1 MPEDKA
7 DAFLRMIRRSRR
19 GRLKIYLGY
28 SAGVGKTYQML
39 QEGRRLKGEGIDV
52 VIGLL
57 ETHGRA
63 EIVRLAEGLE
73 VVPRRAQ
80 EYHGIAIEEM
90 DAEAVIARKPQVA
103 LIDELAHTNIPG
115 SRNAKRYEDVQDIL
129 AAGIHVISTL
139 NVQHLE
145 SLYNI
150 VETAVGVKVRERLP
164 DSVLAE
170 ADEIVDVDLA
180 TADLR
185 KRLEEGKIYPAERIE
200 TAMANF
206 FTKSNL
212 EKLRELTLR
221 ELAAQIDLRRRE
233 DQGTEGSASSDQVMV
248 CLSSHG
254 PNSEKLLRYG
264 SRLAGKLNRNWYA
277 VYVQTPAEEATV
289 IDAQVQ
295 RHLSDT
301 LTLAKQLGAMVFT
314 YKGED
319 IADTLLRFAAEY
331 RVGHIVVGRALPRPL
346 WKRIGRNKTV
356 VADLVR
362 NARKVTVI
370 VLDTSEDRPVSVRPA
385 PGLPEEAPRSPMEP
399 AAGSGIR
406 PIDRPRLSLL
416 TSPQNVVIWE
426 SAVEKETVLRT
437 LASTVGKEAGEGLYG
452 SIMEREAQ
460 SSTFF
465 NEGVAFPHVRVEGL
479 AAPVIALGL
488 TREGVIDVAT
498 DKPIE
503 IVFLILSPAQTP
515 DIQVKL
521 LSLASRA
528 AQNRSLMQALR
539 TVRTPEEAILA
550 IRDWE
555 ASTLSPAPPC
565 RGRSEPSL
573 GVPCSRLFA
582 VSAFSAGPRPLP
594 RRRDLP
600 SPAGPGI

>member
-1 MPEDKA
+1 MAENRA
-7 DAFLRMIRRSRR
+7 DAFLRMIRRAQR
-19 GRLKIYLGY
+19 GRLKVYLGY

-39 QEGRRLKGEGIDV
+39 QEGHRIKNEGIDV

-57 ETHGRA
+57 ETHGRDDIA
-63 EIVRLAEGLE
+63 RLAQGLE
-73 VVPRRAQ
+73 VVPRIAQ
-80 EYHGIAIEEM
+80 EYHGIAVEEM
-90 DAEAVIARKPQVA
+90 DVEAVIARKPQVA

-150 VETAVGVKVRERLP
+150 VENSVGVKVRERLP
-164 DSVLAE
+164 DSILAE

-185 KRLEEGKIYPAERIE
+185 KRLEEGKIYPSERIE
-200 TAMANF
+200 AARAHF
-206 FTKSNL
+206 FTLSNL

-221 ELAAQIDLRRRE
+221 ELAAHIDLRRRE
-233 DQGTEGSASSDQVMV
+233 AQGAEGGSASDQIMV

-264 SRLAGKLNRNWYA
+264 SRLAGRLNRNWYA
-277 VYVQTPAEEATV
+277 VYVQTPSEEATI
-289 IDAQVQ
+289 IDSQVQ
-295 RHLSDT
+295 RQLSDT

-331 RVGHIVVGRALPRPL
+331 RVGHIVVGKTRKKPR
-346 WKRIGRNKTV
+346 WKRIGRNKAIV
-356 VADLVR
+356 EDLVK
-362 NARKVTVI
+362 NARGITVT
-370 VLDTSEDRPVSVRPA
+370 VLDTCEDLPVYEQPQ
-385 PGLPEEAPRSPMEP
+385 PEIMEEGP
-399 AAGSGIR
+399 AAGVEAAPAER
-406 PIDRPRLSLL
+406 DLLSRWL
-416 TSPQNVVIWE
+416 SPQSIVIWE
-426 SAVEKETVLRT
+426 AAVDKETVLRT
-437 LASTVGKEAGEGLYG
+437 LASSVADKTGLQG
-452 SIMEREAQ
+452 SAALFDSIMRREAQ
-460 SSTFF
+460 GSTFF

-479 AAPVIALGL
+479 AAPVIALAL

-515 DIQVKL
+515 ETQVKL
-521 LSLASRA
+521 LALASRA
-528 AQNRSLMQALR
+528 SQNRSLVQALR
-539 TVRTPEEAILA
+539 SVGTPEEAVGA

-555 ASTLSPAPPC
+555 AA
-565 RGRSEPSL
+565 
-573 GVPCSRLFA
+573 A
-582 VSAFSAGPRPLP
+582 A
-594 RRRDLP
+594 
-600 SPAGPGI
+600 

>member
-1 MPEDKA
+1 MPEDRA

-28 SAGVGKTYQML
+28 SAGVGKTFQML
-39 QEGRRLKGEGIDV
+39 QEGHRLKNEGIDV

-63 EIVRLAEGLE
+63 DIVRLAEGLE
-73 VVPRRAQ
+73 VVPRRVQ
-80 EYHGIAIEEM
+80 EYHGIAIEELN
-90 DAEAVIARKPQVA
+90 AEAVIARKPQVA
-103 LIDELAHTNIPG
+103 LIDELAHTNVPG
-115 SRNAKRYEDVQDIL
+115 SRNDKRYEDVLDIL

-145 SLYNI
+145 SLYNV
-150 VETAVGVKVRERLP
+150 VETSVGIKVRERLP

-185 KRLEEGKIYPAERIE
+185 KRLEEGKVYPAERIE
-200 TAMANF
+200 TALANF
-206 FTKSNL
+206 FTRPNL

-233 DQGTEGSASSDQVMV
+233 DQGTEESASSDQVMV

-356 VADLVR
+356 VEDLVR

-370 VLDTSEDRPVSVRPA
+370 VLDTSEDRPVSGRPG
-385 PGLPEEAPRSPMEP
+385 PGLPEEAPRSPVEP
-399 AAGSGIR
+399 AAGSEIL

-416 TSPQNVVIWE
+416 SSPQHVVIWE

-437 LASTVGKEAGEGLYG
+437 LALTLGREAGLPSGE
-452 SIMEREAQ
+452 SVFDSVMQREAQ

-515 DIQVKL
+515 DTQVKL
-521 LSLASRA
+521 LGLASRA
-528 AQNRSLMQALR
+528 SQNRSLMQALR
-539 TVRTPEEAILA
+539 TVQTPEEAILA

-555 ASTLSPAPPC
+555 AST
-565 RGRSEPSL
+565 
-573 GVPCSRLFA
+573 
-582 VSAFSAGPRPLP
+582 
-594 RRRDLP
+594 
-600 SPAGPGI
+600 